1 MYRIKHESKE
11 LHKLKNHDNELS
23 KNYIWQVSIYRTHI
37 KRDMSLVFL
46 FNRKV
51 F

>member
-23 KNYIWQVSIYRTHI
+23 KNYIWQVSIYRTHKKGYVSSI
-37 KRDMSLVFL
+37 FI
-46 FNRKV
+46 
-51 F
+51 